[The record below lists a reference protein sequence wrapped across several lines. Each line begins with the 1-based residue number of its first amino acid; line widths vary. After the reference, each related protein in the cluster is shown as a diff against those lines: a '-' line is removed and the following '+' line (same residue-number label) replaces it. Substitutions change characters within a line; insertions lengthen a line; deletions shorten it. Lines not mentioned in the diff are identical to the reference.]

1 MAGAHRGAGP
11 PDDPHRLLLLER
23 ARTVGQIEAL
33 SRDFDSIVES
43 CEADAYD
50 DEHDPEGHTIAYER
64 QQVAALLREARSH
77 LASLDLAIERLRT
90 GTYGTCEVCGQQIA
104 PARLASRP
112 AATSCV
118 GCAVAG
124 GPVLR
129 QQESVRDEP

>member
-1 MAGAHRGAGP
+1 MAHAKGDEVPAVPGADG
-11 PDDPHRLLLLER
+11 DPCRLLPHER
-23 ARTVGQIEAL
+23 ARAVGQIEAL

-64 QQVAALLREARSH
+64 QQVAALLREARAH
-77 LASLDLAIERLRT
+77 LASLDLAIERLRS

-112 AATSCV
+112 AAPTCV
-118 GCAVAG
+118 GCAAAG
-124 GPVLR
+124 GRVLR
-129 QQESVRDEP
+129 PSP